1 MTTAP
6 TIINSLREA
15 EAKKVFR
22 WQLAQSQPVLTFLLI
37 AFAWTWLFWLA
48 AIPLASFVF
57 IVPSMLELNAVIY
70 AYVWSAT
77 QSLAVSSVYHA
88 AYDEIRDSHR
98 EVDWLWPTGEPLGNG
113 DDNGD
118 RRHFAV
124 AWQLAT
130 AAPGEE

>member
-1 MTTAP
+1 MKRST
-6 TIINSLREA
+6 
-15 EAKKVFR
+15 
-22 WQLAQSQPVLTFLLI
+22 WLI
-37 AFAWTWLFWLA
+37 ASALFVLILVYRTRLRPWLFWLA